1 MVKTITLMILFAL
14 AAAAAD
20 VATEWNLYYVK
31 ASAADPPHLQSR
43 GLAILNLAMHDAIN
57 AVQPKYGA
65 YRYRS
70 TGFKGGSSEA
80 AAANAGRVTLLAL
93 LPPTEGVSI
102 GAIYDRLIATVPDGN
117 GRTLGNQAGE
127 AAAQM
132 ILHER
137 AGDFAHIEG
146 TFPALSRVDSYLTT
160 PPINLPGG
168 AFAGWGGATPFTM
181 KSGDQFRA
189 AAPPKPGGLVYA
201 REYNEVAE
209 IGSINSATRSP
220 NQTQMAL
227 FWAEG
232 GSPGGWVRIA
242 LTAADIR
249 KLNLTDRTRM
259 LAILTA
265 GLADAYISMCNNKY
279 FYYRW
284 RPISAIRNGDLD
296 GNAKTTRVDN
306 WTPLL
311 VTPPDPQYPSG
322 HAIGAMAAAEILA
335 HVLGSDYIELVA
347 TNAEPGIGGVRTI
360 SSFSLAAQESGDSRI
375 LGGIHFSSARNAGF
389 AIGRLIGKQAA
400 TELLKPL
407 E

>member
-70 TGFKGGSSEA
+70 TGLKGGSPEA

-93 LPPTEGVSI
+93 LPPSEGVSI
-102 GAIYDRLIATVPDGN
+102 GAIYDRIIATVTDGN

-137 AGDFAHIEG
+137 AGDLAHIEG
-146 TFPALSRVDSYLTT
+146 PFPALSRVDSYLTT

-168 AFAGWGGATPFTM
+168 AFSGWGGATPFTM

-209 IGSINSATRSP
+209 IGSINSVTRSP

-265 GLADAYISMCNNKY
+265 GLADAYISMCN
-279 FYYRW
+279 
-284 RPISAIRNGDLD
+284 
-296 GNAKTTRVDN
+296 T
-306 WTPLL
+306 
-311 VTPPDPQYPSG
+311 
-322 HAIGAMAAAEILA
+322 
-335 HVLGSDYIELVA
+335 
-347 TNAEPGIGGVRTI
+347 
-360 SSFSLAAQESGDSRI
+360 
-375 LGGIHFSSARNAGF
+375 
-389 AIGRLIGKQAA
+389 
-400 TELLKPL
+400 
-407 E
+407 

>member
-1 MVKTITLMILFAL
+1 MVKTIIIMMLFAL
-14 AAAAAD
+14 SAAAAD

-65 YRYRS
+65 YRYKS
-70 TGFKGGSSEA
+70 ADFKGGSPDA
-80 AAANAGRVTLLAL
+80 AAANAGRVALLAL
-93 LPPTEGVSI
+93 LPPSEGVFI
-102 GAIYDRLIATVPDGN
+102 GAIYNRLITTVTDGN
-117 GRTLGNQAGE
+117 GRILGNQAGE

-146 TFPALSRVDSYLTT
+146 PFPAVSGADSYLTT
-160 PPINLPGG
+160 PPINLAGG
-168 AFAGWGGATPFTM
+168 AFAGWGSATPFTM
-181 KSGDQFRA
+181 KSSDQFRA
-189 AAPPKPGGLVYA
+189 PAPPEAGSLDYA

-209 IGSINSATRSP
+209 IGSANSVTRSP
-220 NQTQMAL
+220 NQTQMAW

-232 GSPGGWVRIA
+232 GSPGGWARIA

-249 KLNLTDRTRM
+249 KLNLTDKTRM
-259 LAILTA
+259 LAILSA

-322 HAIGAMAAAEILA
+322 HAIGATVSAEILA
-335 HVLGSDYIELVA
+335 RILGSDYIEMVA
-347 TNAEPGIGGVRTI
+347 TNADPSVGGVRTI
-360 SSFSLAAQESGDSRI
+360 SSFSLAAEESGDSRI
-375 LGGIHFSSARNAGF
+375 MGGIHFSSARDAGF

-400 TELLKPL
+400 TDLLKPL